1 MKKILIIVDVQN
13 DFCPNGNLAVKDGDL
28 IIPFINK
35 IMKSSEYDF
44 IVATKDWHPKE
55 HKSFASNNNK
65 KIGEFINLNGIEQIM
80 WPDHCIKGTFGAEL
94 HPLLNKED
102 IDFIFTKGSN
112 KEIDSYSAFFENDL
126 KTKTGLNEFLKA
138 KNVTDIDVVG
148 LALDYCVKA
157 TAIDS
162 QELGYNT
169 SVLLEVTK
177 AVNINEGD
185 DQRAITLLKEKNVR
199 VK

>member
-28 IIPFINK
+28 ITPYINK
-35 IMKSSEYDF
+35 LIQSKDYDF
-44 IVATKDWHPKE
+44 IVATKDWHPKD

-65 KIGEFINLNGIEQIM
+65 SVGEFIKLNGVLQIM
-80 WPDHCIKGTFGAEL
+80 WPDHCIKGTVGAQL
-94 HPLLNKED
+94 HSALDQDN

-126 KTKTGLNEFLKA
+126 QTKTGLDEFLKA
-138 KNVTDIDVVG
+138 KSVTNIDVVG

-157 TAIDS
+157 TAIDAQS
-162 QELGYNT
+162 LGYNT
-169 SVLLEVTK
+169 TVLLEGTK
-177 AVNINEGD
+177 AVNLNEGD
-185 DQRAITLLKEKNVR
+185 DKKAIELLRSKK
-199 VK
+199 VKVI